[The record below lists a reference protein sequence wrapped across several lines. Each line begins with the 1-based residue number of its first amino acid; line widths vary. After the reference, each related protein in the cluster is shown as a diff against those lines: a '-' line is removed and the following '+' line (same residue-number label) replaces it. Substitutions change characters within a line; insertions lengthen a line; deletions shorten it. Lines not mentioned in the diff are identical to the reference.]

1 MPLYSIDTIASIL
14 HAAYL
19 QKANT
24 ADMIEHLQI
33 DSRRIIHPQTV
44 LFFALQTTRRDGHD
58 FIKECYSKGVRNFIV
73 QKKIAVTDFADA
85 NFLLVD
91 DTLHA
96 LQQLAAHHRSQF
108 NTLSRPGGIPVIGIT
123 GSNGKTI
130 VKEWLNQL
138 LSDQFTIVRSPK
150 SYNSQVGVPLS
161 VWHIKEEHTLGI
173 FEAGISQTGE
183 MENLQHIIQPT
194 IGVLTNIG
202 EAHAVGF
209 ANKQQKLDEKVKLFS
224 SADTIIC
231 STEKLNLLKLSAN
244 NLFTWGSNGSND
256 LVITAIKKQVAVT
269 EICYTHKNREEKISI
284 HFTDDASVENAVTCL
299 AVCLY
304 LHLSTD
310 QLREKFLQLRPVSLR
325 LELKSGIHNTTIIND
340 SYSADLSSFAIAL
353 NMLQQ
358 QRQHKTKTLILSDF
372 PLTAEQEKEAY
383 TSIAKLIQSHAVN
396 RLITVG
402 EKAKQYLAQLLPSS
416 IQLQNFS
423 STNELMEHISSL
435 NFHNE
440 SILIKGARVFEL
452 DKVAQLLEQ
461 KTHQTVLEINLTAIA
476 RNIKEYQKKLKP
488 STKIMA
494 MVKAFS
500 YGSGSYE
507 IANLLQ
513 FLKADY
519 LAVAFTDEGVD
530 LRKAGITLPI
540 MVMNPEPVTFDALTE
555 HNLEPELFSFSI
567 LHAFEEYAEK
577 EALTDY
583 PVHLKIDTGMHR
595 LGFMQNE
602 LPGLCEELKK
612 KNYFTIQSVFS
623 HLAASEDEKEDAFTL
638 QQSKL
643 FEEACDYIQ
652 SQLQYTFIKH
662 LDNSNGTLRHPQLQY
677 DMVRLGIGMYGISS
691 FAGKLNLEEAL
702 TLKTTIAQVKHLQ
715 PGDTVGYNRRG
726 IISKPSITATVRIGY
741 ADGYPRNLSNGKGYM
756 LVNGQQA
763 PVIGT
768 VCMDMTMLDVTD
780 IADIKEGDEVL
791 VFGKQLSIDKL
802 AQWSQTI
809 PYEIMTG
816 ISQRVK
822 RVYFEE

>member
-1 MPLYSIDTIASIL
+1 MTLYSTDRIVSIL
-14 HAAYL
+14 HAVYL

-24 ADMIEHLQI
+24 TGTIEHLQI
-33 DSRRIIHPQTV
+33 DSRRIIHPQTT

-58 FIKECYSKGVRNFIV
+58 FIKECYSKGIRNFAV
-73 QKKIAVTDFADA
+73 QKKIDSTDFTDA
-85 NFLLVD
+85 NFILVD
-91 DTLHA
+91 DTLKA
-96 LQQLAAHHRSQF
+96 LQQLAAYHRQQF
-108 NTLSRPGGIPVIGIT
+108 KIPVIGIT

-138 LSDQFTIVRSPK
+138 LSDQFNIVRSPK

-161 VWHIKEEHTLGI
+161 VWHMKEEHTLAI
-173 FEAGISQTGE
+173 FEAGISQAGE
-183 MENLQHIIQPT
+183 MEKLQQIIQPT

-202 EAHAVGF
+202 EAHNDGF
-209 ANKQQKLDEKVKLFS
+209 TGKQQKLTEKLNLFS
-224 SADTIIC
+224 AAGAVIC
-231 STEKLNLLKLSAN
+231 STEKLNGLQFPSV
-244 NLFTWGSNGSND
+244 NLFSWGTEKKND
-256 LVITAIKKQVAVT
+256 LVITSISKQIVST
-269 EICYTHKNREEKISI
+269 EICFKQENAEECISI
-284 HFTDDASVENAVTCL
+284 PFTDDASIENAITCL
-299 AVCLY
+299 SVCLY
-304 LHLSTD
+304 LKLSTV
-310 QLREKFLQLRPVSLR
+310 QLKEKFLQLRPVSLR

-340 SYSADLSSFAIAL
+340 SYSADISSFAIAL

-358 QRQHKTKTLILSDF
+358 QLQHQNKTVFLSDF
-372 PLTAEQEKEAY
+372 PLPAEKEKETY
-383 TSIAKLIQSHAVN
+383 TSIAKLIQSHAVT

-402 EKAKQYLAQLLPSS
+402 EKSKHYLTELIPST
-416 IQLQNFS
+416 IQIQSFS
-423 STNELMEHISSL
+423 STGELLKHLPLI

-440 SILIKGARVFEL
+440 SILIKGARVYEL
-452 DKVAQLLEQ
+452 DKIAQLLEQ
-461 KTHQTVLEINLTAIA
+461 KTHQTVLEINLSAIT
-476 RNIKEYQKKLKP
+476 RNIKEYQKLLRP

-519 LAVAFTDEGVD
+519 LAVAFTDEGID

-567 LHAFEEYAEK
+567 LQAFEEYLEK
-577 EALTDY
+577 EAITDY
-583 PVHLKIDTGMHR
+583 PVHIKIDTGMHR
-595 LGFMQNE
+595 LGFMQQE
-602 LPGLCEELKK
+602 LMQLCRELKK
-612 KNYFTIQSVFS
+612 KNYFTVQSVFS
-623 HLAASEDEKEDAFTL
+623 HLAASEDEQEDAFTL

-643 FEEACDYIQ
+643 FEDACAYIQ
-652 SQLQYTFIKH
+652 SQVQYPFIKH

-677 DMVRLGIGMYGISS
+677 DMVRLGIGMYGLSPSIS
-691 FAGKLNLEEAL
+691 KLQLEEAL
-702 TLKTTIAQVKHLQ
+702 SLKTTIAQIKQLQ

-726 IISKPSITATVRIGY
+726 IISKPSTIATVRIGY

-756 LVNGQQA
+756 LVNGQKA

-768 VCMDMTMLDVTD
+768 VCMDMTMLDITAIPD
-780 IADIKEGDEVL
+780 AKEGDEVM
-791 VFGKQLSIDKL
+791 VFGRELSVNLL
-802 AQWSQTI
+802 AKWSQTI

-822 RVYFEE
+822 RVYYEE

>member
-1 MPLYSIDTIASIL
+1 MTLYSTDRIVSIL
-14 HAAYL
+14 QAVYL
-19 QKANT
+19 QKAGT
-24 ADMIEHLQI
+24 STTIEHLQI
-33 DSRRIIHPQTV
+33 DSRRIIHPQTT
-44 LFFALQTTRRDGHD
+44 LFFALQTARRDGHD
-58 FIKECYSKGVRNFIV
+58 YIKECYSKGTRNFVV
-73 QKKIAVTDFADA
+73 QKKTGFPVFADA
-85 NFLLVD
+85 NFILVD
-91 DTLHA
+91 DTLNA
-96 LQQLAAHHRSQF
+96 LQQLAAYHRRQF
-108 NTLSRPGGIPVIGIT
+108 SIPVIGIT

-138 LSDQFTIVRSPK
+138 LSHRFNIVRSPK

-161 VWHIKEEHTLGI
+161 VWHMKEEHTLAI
-173 FEAGISQTGE
+173 FEAGISQVGE
-183 MENLQHIIQPT
+183 MEKLQQIIEPT
-194 IGVLTNIG
+194 IGLLTNIG
-202 EAHAVGF
+202 EAHNEGF
-209 ANKQQKLDEKVKLFS
+209 TNKQQKLNEKLKLFS
-224 SADTIIC
+224 AAEAIIC
-231 STEKLNLLKLSAN
+231 PAESLNGLQLPAAKLFS
-244 NLFTWGSNGSND
+244 WGTAKTNK
-256 LVITAIKKQVAVT
+256 LVITSVNKQVAST
-269 EICYTHKNREEKISI
+269 TIFFQQNGKEESVCIP
-284 HFTDDASVENAVTCL
+284 FTDEASVENAINCL

-304 LHLSTD
+304 LELPVAG
-310 QLREKFLQLRPVSLR
+310 LKEKFLQLRPVSLR

-358 QRQHKTKTLILSDF
+358 QRQHQAKTLILSDF
-372 PLTAEQEKEAY
+372 PFREEQENKTYA
-383 TSIAKLIQSHAVN
+383 SVAKLIQSHAVT

-402 EKAKQYLAQLLPSS
+402 EKSRHYLSGLLPASV
-416 IQLQNFS
+416 QLQSFS
-423 STNELMEHISSL
+423 STNELLEHLPLL

-452 DKVAQLLEQ
+452 DKVAALLEQ
-461 KTHQTVLEINLTAIA
+461 KTHQTVLEINLNAIA
-476 RNIKEYQKKLKP
+476 RNIKEYQHLLKP
-488 STKIMA
+488 ATRIMA

-567 LHAFEEYAEK
+567 LHAFETYLEK
-577 EALTDY
+577 EAITDY
-583 PVHLKIDTGMHR
+583 PVHIKIDTGMHR
-595 LGFMQNE
+595 LGFMQHE
-602 LPGLCEELKK
+602 LPVLCDELKK
-612 KNYFTIQSVFS
+612 KNYFTVQSVFS

-638 QQSKL
+638 QQAKL
-643 FEEACDYIQ
+643 FEDACTYIQ
-652 SQLQYTFIKH
+652 SQVNYSFIKH

-691 FAGKLNLEEAL
+691 LVGKLQLEEAL
-702 TLKTTIAQVKHLQ
+702 SLKTTIAQIKQLQ

-726 IISKPSITATVRIGY
+726 IISKPSTIATVRIGY

-756 LVNGQQA
+756 LVNGQKA

-768 VCMDMTMLDVTD
+768 ICMDMTMLDITG
-780 IADIKEGDEVL
+780 IAAVKEGDEVV
-791 VFGKQLSIDKL
+791 VFGNELSVNLL
-802 AQWSQTI
+802 AAWSQTI

-822 RVYFEE
+822 RVYYEE